1 MGRSLLATL
10 TLKLQVNMT
19 AREYR
24 LCFSAKT
31 VLKLPFGNMGN
42 MGYVIERADVMD
54 SVLVLSSTLFSCRR
68 EGKSEK
74 IRSNFL

>member
-1 MGRSLLATL
+1 
-10 TLKLQVNMT
+10 
-19 AREYR
+19 
-24 LCFSAKT
+24 
-31 VLKLPFGNMGN
+31 MGN